1 MRSPSDH
8 ARDREI
14 AALAWPALG
23 SLLAEPILLLVD
35 SAMIG
40 HLGAAPLAAL
50 ALASTILSTI
60 VGLAIF
66 LAYATTSATSRLLG
80 AGDRAGALR
89 HGIDGMWLAACLG
102 AALGVVLF
110 LGSPTLVSWFNPAP
124 AVATQAVGYLR
135 YSAPGL
141 LGMLVVLAGTGAL
154 RGLLDT
160 RTPLVIATT
169 GAVLNIPLNALGI
182 YGLGLGVPGA
192 GLGTAITQLLMGAG
206 YCLIVARAARA
217 AGVALTPHGSGL
229 RSSLAGGS
237 PLFIRTAALRA
248 CLLATTY
255 AATYLGTTALAGYQI
270 VGAVLSFVAFGLD
283 ALAIAAQALIGHAI
297 GRGDL
302 AAVRHTVS
310 RCLVWGLRASICLG
324 LVLLALSPWLAHL
337 FTPDAAVRA
346 ATPWALAATA
356 LLLPL
361 GAYVWVL
368 DGVLIGAADGKY
380 LATSSLVV
388 VLLYLP
394 GLAGLTLL
402 ARPLPPGP
410 SLAVLWLALVGFNT
424 AERAVASWVRVRGD
438 KWHGLPAAPAPRG

>member
-1 MRSPSDH
+1 MRSPSDK

-23 SLLAEPILLLVD
+23 SLLAEPALLLAD
-35 SAMIG
+35 SAMVG
-40 HLGAAPLAAL
+40 HLGAVPLAAL

-60 VGLAIF
+60 VGLAVF

-89 HGIDGMWLAACLG
+89 HGIDGMWLAALLG
-102 AALGVVLF
+102 AGLGVGLF
-110 LGSPTLVSWFNPAP
+110 LGAPTLVGWFAP
-124 AVATQAVGYLR
+124 ESTVATQAVGYLR

-141 LGMLVVLAGTGAL
+141 VGMLVVLAGTGTL

-160 RTPLVIATT
+160 RTPLLIATA
-169 GAVLNIPLNALGI
+169 GAALNLPLNALGI
-182 YGLGLGVPGA
+182 YGLGLGVRGA
-192 GLGTAITQLLMGAG
+192 GLGTAIAQLLMGAS
-206 YCLIVARAARA
+206 YCLIVARAGRRT
-217 AGVALTPHGSGL
+217 GVPLAPRGGGL

-237 PLFIRTAALRA
+237 PLFVRTAALRA

-255 AATYLGTTALAGYQI
+255 AATHLGTIALAGYQI
-270 VGAVLSFVAFGLD
+270 VGAVWSFVAFGLD

-302 AAVRHTVS
+302 TAVRHTVS
-310 RCLVWGLRASICLG
+310 RCLVWGLRTSLG
-324 LVLLALSPWLAHL
+324 LSLALLAASPWLAHV
-337 FTPDAAVRA
+337 FTPDADVRA
-346 ATPWALAATA
+346 ATPWALAASA

-368 DGVLIGAADGKY
+368 DGVLIGANDGKY
-380 LATSSLVV
+380 LAASNLVIT
-388 VLLYLP
+388 LLYLP
-394 GLAGLTLL
+394 GLAALTLL

-424 AERAVASWVRVRGD
+424 GERAVASWLRVRGD
-438 KWHGLPAAPAPRG
+438 GWHGLPAGHS